1 MTDRAFQALL
11 IVSFVTFSW
20 LGFMVVHEF
29 GHILVGWTT
38 GASLSHVTLHPL
50 QISWSTFAPN
60 PHPQLVAWGG
70 PVLGSLLP
78 LGLIAIVRA
87 FRAIETY
94 LFQFFAGFCLIANGV
109 YMLIDAFDRGGDAGT
124 LLSHGASAWQIIL
137 FGLITAPLGFWCW
150 HGLGSHFGLGA
161 GRGRVSRT
169 AAFASAAL
177 LVITVTAELLFYQP

>member
-11 IVSFVTFSW
+11 VISFVAFSW
-20 LGFMVVHEF
+20 LGFMVVHEW
-29 GHILVGWTT
+29 GHITVGWAT

-50 QISWSTFAPN
+50 QISWSAFAPD

-78 LGLIAIVRA
+78 LGLLLVVRVI
-87 FRAIETY
+87 RAPGIY

-124 LLSHGASAWQIIL
+124 LLGHGAS
-137 FGLITAPLGFWCW
+137 T
-150 HGLGSHFGLGA
+150 
-161 GRGRVSRT
+161 
-169 AAFASAAL
+169 
-177 LVITVTAELLFYQP
+177 